1 MMSNKSKVF
10 LKELFSKQT
19 IKKIS
24 RQLYN
29 PDQSDLTKAAS
40 AAIGVFIG
48 ILPIW
53 GLQTIVAIFAAIG
66 LKLNKALVLIFVH
79 ISFPPMFPVIIYL
92 SYQTGLLWVR
102 VKTKTPDH
110 FNAFSWNFITHHF
123 EQYLYGSITLS
134 ILAGITTG
142 ILTFLFLKLIKQNRL
157 KVSLEEAIS

>member
-1 MMSNKSKVF
+1 MMSNKSKIF

-19 IKKIS
+19 INKIS

-53 GLQTIVAIFAAIG
+53 GLQTIAAIFAAIG

-79 ISFPPMFPVIIYL
+79 ISY
-92 SYQTGLLWVR
+92 T
-102 VKTKTPDH
+102 
-110 FNAFSWNFITHHF
+110 
-123 EQYLYGSITLS
+123 
-134 ILAGITTG
+134 
-142 ILTFLFLKLIKQNRL
+142 
-157 KVSLEEAIS
+157 